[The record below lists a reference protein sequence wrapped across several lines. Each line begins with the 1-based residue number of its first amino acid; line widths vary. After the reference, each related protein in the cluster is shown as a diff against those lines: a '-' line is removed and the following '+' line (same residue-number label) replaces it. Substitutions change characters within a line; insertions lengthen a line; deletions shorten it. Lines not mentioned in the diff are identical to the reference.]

1 MNSTVKVVH
10 PSGILDSA
18 QAGEMRRE
26 ISDSVESGIGLV
38 LVDLQDVK
46 FIDSSGLGGLAMAF
60 KFVRAAGGRLCLCSV
75 GEQPRML
82 FELTGMEQVFEI
94 FPNQDEFNKTIA
106 DSPELLQIEQK

>member
-10 PSGILDSA
+10 PSGILDST
-18 QAGEMRRE
+18 QASELRRQ
-26 ISDSVESGIGLV
+26 IAHLLESGAGLV
-38 LVDLQDVK
+38 LIDLQDVK

-60 KFVRAAGGRLCLCSV
+60 KTVKTAGGRLCLCCV

-94 FPNQDEFNKTIA
+94 FSTREEFNQVVA
-106 DSPELLQIEQK
+106 VASEVC